1 MELKELLNRYE
12 VSQSLTSAILG
23 TSAEGGLVELDIVDA
38 THILIAGSTGSGK
51 SCMMNSI
58 ISSLMLKNTKG
69 TAAFCLIDPK
79 RVEFFDYK
87 DSDMLY
93 GGEVVNT
100 PKKALLTLSALCEE
114 MEQRYRLL
122 EWNKKRNYQE
132 FPNRACMKDI
142 YICIDEL
149 SFLML
154 ESKKEC
160 EEYISKIGMLGRA
173 AGLHLILATQ
183 QPTRKIITGTIQA
196 NIPTVIGLATRNA
209 IDSRMIIGNSSLTKL
224 KGKGDAMLVSG
235 LNETHFQ
242 GCYVNQSTIEDIV
255 HDEIEIDDFN
265 VMDLQQQEENRIRLN

>member
-12 VSQSLTSAILG
+12 VSNSLTSAILG
-23 TSAEGGLVELDIVDA
+23 TSAESGLVELDIVDA

-58 ISSLMLKNTKG
+58 ISSLMLKNTKE

-87 DSDMLY
+87 ESDMLY

-132 FPNRACMKDI
+132 FKNRACMKDI

-209 IDSRMIIGNSSLTKL
+209 IDSRMITGNSSLTKL

-255 HDEIEIDDFN
+255 NDDIEIDDFN
-265 VMDLQQQEENRIRLN
+265 VMDLHQQEENRIRLN

>member
-12 VSQSLTSAILG
+12 VSPSLTSAILG
-23 TSAEGGLVELDIVDA
+23 TSAEGGLIELDITQA
-38 THILIAGSTGSGK
+38 THVLIAGSTGSGK

-58 ISSLMLKNTKG
+58 ISSLMLKNTKE
-69 TAAFCLIDPK
+69 TATFCLIDPK

-87 DSDMLY
+87 DSNMLY
-93 GGEVVNT
+93 GGEVINT
-100 PKKALLTLSALCEE
+100 TKKALLTLSALCEE
-114 MEQRYRLL
+114 MEKRYMLL

-132 FPNRACMKDI
+132 FKNRACMKDI

-196 NIPTVIGLATRNA
+196 NIPTVIGLATRNS
-209 IDSRMIIGNSSLTKL
+209 IDSRMIIGNNSLTKL
-224 KGKGDAMLVSG
+224 KGKGDSILVNG
-235 LNETHFQ
+235 LSETHFQ
-242 GCYVNQSTIEDIV
+242 GCYVNQSTIEEIVNDDIQIG
-255 HDEIEIDDFN
+255 DFCYYDIDHQD
-265 VMDLQQQEENRIRLN
+265 NRIRLN

>member
-12 VSQSLTSAILG
+12 VSNSLTSAILG
-23 TSAEGGLVELDIVDA
+23 TSAESGLVELDIVDA

-58 ISSLMLKNTKG
+58 ISSLMLKNTKE

-87 DSDMLY
+87 ESDMLY

-132 FPNRACMKDI
+132 FKNRACMKDI

-160 EEYISKIGMLGRA
+160 EECISKIGMLGRA

-209 IDSRMIIGNSSLTKL
+209 IDSRMITGNSSLTKL

-255 HDEIEIDDFN
+255 NDDIEIDDFN
-265 VMDLQQQEENRIRLN
+265 VMDLHQQEENRIRLN

>member
-1 MELKELLNRYE
+1 MELKELLNEYE
-12 VSQSLTSAILG
+12 VSPSLTSAILG
-23 TSAEGGLVELDIVDA
+23 TTSEGGLVELDIVDA
-38 THILIAGSTGSGK
+38 THVLIAGTTGSGK

-58 ISSLMLKNTKG
+58 ISSLMLKNTKD

-93 GGEVVNT
+93 GGEIINT
-100 PKKALLTLSALCEE
+100 TKKALLTLSALCEE
-114 MEQRYRLL
+114 MEERYRLL

-132 FPNRACMKDI
+132 FNNRACMKDI

-196 NIPTVIGLATRNA
+196 NIPTVIGLTTRNA
-209 IDSRMIIGNSSLTKL
+209 IDSRMIIGNNSLTSL
-224 KGKGDAMLVSG
+224 KGKGDAILISG

-242 GCYVNQSTIEDIV
+242 GCYVNQYTIEQIV
-255 HDEIEIDDFN
+255 SDDIEIGDFCYSAIDPTN
-265 VMDLQQQEENRIRLN
+265 ENRIRLS

>member
-1 MELKELLNRYE
+1 MELKELLNEYE
-12 VSQSLTSAILG
+12 VSPSLTSATLG
-23 TSAEGGLVELDIVDA
+23 TTAEGDLVELDIIDA
-38 THILIAGSTGSGK
+38 THVLIAGTTGSGK

-58 ISSLMLKNTKG
+58 ISSLMLKNTKD

-93 GGEVVNT
+93 GGEIINT
-100 PKKALLTLSALCEE
+100 TKKALLALSALCEE
-114 MEQRYRLL
+114 MEERYRLL

-132 FPNRACMKDI
+132 FNNRACMKDI

-196 NIPTVIGLATRNA
+196 NMPTVIGLATRNA
-209 IDSRMIIGNSSLTKL
+209 IDSRMIIGNNSLTSL
-224 KGKGDAMLVSG
+224 KGKGDAILISG
-235 LNETHFQ
+235 LNEIHFQ
-242 GCYVNQSTIEDIV
+242 GCYVNQSTIEQIV
-255 HDEIEIDDFN
+255 NDDIEIGDFCYSAI
-265 VMDLQQQEENRIRLN
+265 DQIKENRIRLN

>member
-1 MELKELLNRYE
+1 MKLKELLNEYE
-12 VSQSLTSAILG
+12 VSPSLTSATLG
-23 TSAEGGLVELDIVDA
+23 TTAEGDLVELDIVDA
-38 THILIAGSTGSGK
+38 THVLIAGTTGSGK

-58 ISSLMLKNTKG
+58 ISSLMLKNTKE

-93 GGEVVNT
+93 GGEIINT
-100 PKKALLTLSALCEE
+100 TKKALLALSALCEE
-114 MEQRYRLL
+114 MEERYRLL

-132 FPNRACMKDI
+132 FNNRTCMKDI

-209 IDSRMIIGNSSLTKL
+209 IDSRMIIGNNSLTNL
-224 KGKGDAMLVSG
+224 KGKGDAILISG

-242 GCYVNQSTIEDIV
+242 GCYVNQSTIEQIV
-255 HDEIEIDDFN
+255 NDDIEIGDFCYSAIDQ
-265 VMDLQQQEENRIRLN
+265 VKENRIRLN

>member
-12 VSQSLTSAILG
+12 VSPSLTSAILG
-23 TSAEGGLVELDIVDA
+23 TSAEGGLIELDITQA
-38 THILIAGSTGSGK
+38 THVLIAGSTGSGK

-58 ISSLMLKNTKG
+58 ISSLMLKNTKE

-93 GGEVVNT
+93 GDEVINT
-100 PKKALLTLSALCEE
+100 TKKALLTLSALCEE
-114 MEQRYRLL
+114 MEKRYMLL

-132 FPNRACMKDI
+132 FKNRACMKDI

-160 EEYISKIGMLGRA
+160 EERISKIGMLGRA

-196 NIPTVIGLATRNA
+196 NIPTVIGLATRNV
-209 IDSRMIIGNSSLTKL
+209 IDSRMIIGNNSLTKL
-224 KGKGDAMLVSG
+224 KGKGDAVLVNG

-242 GCYVNQSTIEDIV
+242 GCYVNQSTIEEIV
-255 HDEIEIDDFN
+255 NDVIEIGDFCYY
-265 VMDLQQQEENRIRLN
+265 DIDHQDNRIRLN